1 MEQTLVLLK
10 PDAVKRG
17 IAGEIIHRFERMGLK
32 IVAIKMVKANKALL
46 DKHYA
51 TDKTSTVERIGGKTI
66 DTYKKYNKDVKKE
79 FGTDDPAR
87 VGKVV
92 VGWLLDFMSENPVI
106 AMVIE
111 GKHAVDNVVTLA
123 GSTMP
128 VNAPAGTIRGDF
140 STDSAAYANEEK
152 RAVTNLVHISAT
164 PEEAKFEISL
174 WFTPEEI
181 YSY

>member
-17 IAGEIIHRFERMGLK
+17 VMGEIIHRFERMGLR
-32 IVAIKMVKANKALL
+32 IVAMKMVKADKSTL

-51 TDKTSTVERIGGKTI
+51 TDKQSTVERIGGKTI
-66 DTYKKYNKDVKKE
+66 DTYKKYGKDLKKE
-79 FGTDDPAR
+79 FGTEEPAK

-92 VGWLLDFMSENPVI
+92 VGWLLDFMSASPVV

-111 GKHAVDNVVTLA
+111 GRHAVDNVVALA

-128 VNAPAGTIRGDF
+128 VSALPGTIRGDF

-164 PEEAKFEISL
+164 PEEAKFEINL

-181 YSY
+181 HSY

>member
-17 IAGEIIHRFERMGLK
+17 IMGEIIHRFERMGLR
-32 IVAIKMVKANKALL
+32 IVAMKMVKADKSLL

-51 TDKTSTVERIGGKTI
+51 TDKSSTLERIGGKTI
-66 DTYKKYNKDVKKE
+66 DTYKKYGKDVKKE
-79 FGTDDPAR
+79 FGTEDPAE
-87 VGKVV
+87 VGKEV
-92 VGWLLDFMSENPVI
+92 VGWLLDFMSATPVV

-111 GKHAVDNVVTLA
+111 GRHAVDNVVSLA

-128 VNAPAGTIRGDF
+128 VAAAPGTIRGDF

-164 PEEAKFEISL
+164 KEEAEFEISL
-174 WFTPEEI
+174 WFDKSEI
-181 YSY
+181 HSY

>member
-17 IAGEIIHRFERMGLK
+17 IAGEIIHRFERMGLR

-51 TDKTSTVERIGGKTI
+51 TDKTSTLERIGGKTI
-66 DTYKKYNKDVKKE
+66 DTYQKYGKDVKKE
-79 FGTDDPAR
+79 FGSDDPAK

-92 VGWLLDFMSENPVI
+92 VGWLLDFMTSTPVI

-111 GKHAVDNVVTLA
+111 GKHAVDNVVALA

-128 VNAPAGTIRGDF
+128 VNAAPGTIRGDF
-140 STDSAAYANEEK
+140 SADSAAYANEEK
-152 RAVTNLVHISAT
+152 RAVTNLIHISAT
-164 PEEAKFEISL
+164 KEEAEFEISL
-174 WFTPEEI
+174 WFGKEEI
-181 YSY
+181 HSY